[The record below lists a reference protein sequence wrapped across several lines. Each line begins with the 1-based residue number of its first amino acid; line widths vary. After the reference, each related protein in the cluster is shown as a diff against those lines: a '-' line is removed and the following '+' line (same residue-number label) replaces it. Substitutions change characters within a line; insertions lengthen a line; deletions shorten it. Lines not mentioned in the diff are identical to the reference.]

1 MKDLFTKRLS
11 EDVRDLIIRGHMVA
25 SNALMLNL
33 ITDAMDSKV
42 KVLGQLS
49 NATLLGNSN
58 GSFVIYSKNG
68 STNDSRMKFGKQV
81 ANERVLFRSSGSCT
95 VLSQSRGVCNNIEL
109 TRRPSDRATRKKH
122 NVATRGL
129 RHRPS
134 AVRETTK
141 SML

>member
-129 RHRPS
+129 RYCPS